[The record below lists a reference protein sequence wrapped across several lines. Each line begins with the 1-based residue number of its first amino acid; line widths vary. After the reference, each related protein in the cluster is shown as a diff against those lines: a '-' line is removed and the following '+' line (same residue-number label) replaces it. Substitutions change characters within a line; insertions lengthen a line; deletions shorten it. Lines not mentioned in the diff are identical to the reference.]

1 MTGFVYPM
9 MFLLLPLPLIMRMI
23 LPRVNDKNEDAL
35 KVPFFEEMDRL
46 SSVRARSVWG
56 SLHIRRF
63 LGALV
68 WVLLVTAASGPQW
81 TGEPSKVPSEG
92 RNLMLVLDISG
103 SMQEAD
109 FAIQNKAVRRWDAVQ
124 AVADAFVRKRQGDR
138 IGIVLFGERSY
149 LYVPLTFDLKT
160 VSDLLKE
167 ADVGMAGSQTAIGDA
182 LGLALKTMIDVPAKS
197 KVIILLSDGSA
208 NAGVMKPLEAA
219 ELAEKMGVKV
229 YTIGAGSDMVQMM
242 GVFGMMQMPRGDE
255 IDEKT
260 LQEIA
265 RKTGGRYFRAKDTRE
280 LLEIYKEIDALEP
293 VVNDDVYIRPVKTL
307 FYYPLAAAFA
317 LSILMTVQLIIGRR
331 SA

>member
-9 MFLLLPLPLIMRMI
+9 MFLLLPLPLLMRAV
-23 LPRVNDKNEDAL
+23 LPRVDDKNEEAL
-35 KVPFFEEMDRL
+35 KVPFFDDMRRL
-46 SSVRARSVWG
+46 SPVGSRSVFTG
-56 SLHIRRF
+56 LPFRRL
-63 LGALV
+63 LGALI
-68 WVLLVTAASGPQW
+68 WILLVTAAAGPPW
-81 TGEPSKVPSEG
+81 VGEPSKVPSEG

-109 FAIQNKAVRRWDAVQ
+109 FTVRDQAVRRWDAVQ
-124 AVADAFVRKRQGDR
+124 AVADAFVKKRQGDR
-138 IGIVLFGERSY
+138 VGIVLFGERSY
-149 LYVPLTFDLKT
+149 VYVPLTYDLKT

-182 LGLALKTMIDVPAKS
+182 LGLALKTMIDVPAES
-197 KVIILLSDGSA
+197 RVVVLLSDGAA

-242 GVFGMMQMPRGDE
+242 GLFGMMQMPRGDE

-265 RKTGGRYFRAKDTRE
+265 RKTGGRYFRAKNTQE
-280 LLEIYKEIDALEP
+280 LLEIYREIDQLEP
-293 VVNDDVYIRPVKTL
+293 VVNDAVFVRPVKTL

-317 LSILMTVQLIIGRR
+317 LSVLGGLLLTAARR
-331 SA
+331 TP

>member
-1 MTGFVYPM
+1 MTGFAFPM
-9 MFLLLPLPLIMRMI
+9 MFLLLAVPLIMRVV

-35 KVPFFEEMDRL
+35 KVPFFEDMRRL
-46 SSVRARSVWG
+46 SPAGGRSVFSG
-56 SLHIRRF
+56 LRFRRL
-63 LGALV
+63 LGALI
-68 WVLLVTAASGPQW
+68 WILLVTAAANPQW
-81 TGEPSKVPSEG
+81 VGEPSKVPSEG

-109 FAIQNKAVRRWDAVQ
+109 FAVQNQAVRRWDAVQ
-124 AVADAFVRKRQGDR
+124 AVADAFVKKRRGDR
-138 IGIVLFGERSY
+138 IGVVLFGERSY
-149 LYVPLTFDLKT
+149 LYVPLTYDLKT

-182 LGLALKTMIDVPAKS
+182 LGLALKTMIDVPAES
-197 KVIILLSDGSA
+197 RVVVLLSDGAA

-242 GVFGMMQMPRGDE
+242 GMFGMMQMPRGDE

-265 RKTGGRYFRAKDTRE
+265 RKTGGRYFRAKNTQE
-280 LLEIYKEIDALEP
+280 LLE
-293 VVNDDVYIRPVKTL
+293 NDDVFVRPVKTL
-307 FYYPLAAAFA
+307 FYYPLAAAFVLSVLGA
-317 LSILMTVQLIIGRR
+317 LRFMTGRR
-331 SA
+331 AV